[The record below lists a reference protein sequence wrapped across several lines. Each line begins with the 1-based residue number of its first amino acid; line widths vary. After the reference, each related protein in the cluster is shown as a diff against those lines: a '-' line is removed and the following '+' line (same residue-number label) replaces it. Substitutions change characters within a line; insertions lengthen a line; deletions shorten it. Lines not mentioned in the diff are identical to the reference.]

1 MMARIDIN
9 DPPAARRA
17 AHHADIRA
25 WLVPPPAADEAS
37 IGRRTIKAMRD
48 NWSLVLWLE
57 RKHRDPCGSVGQR
70 SLGQRGRVECRQG
83 SLLKR
88 YHVFHLK
95 NTCRSSPAKVRGDAD
110 SDKNARKVHL
120 IRPLPPLWNG
130 ATTGESV
137 WRRWRRCVCY
147 LATSGAA
154 GLPVHERRRTAI
166 PRWYFAR
173 CGHSHPGRRRQ
184 ETVRPATR

>member
-1 MMARIDIN
+1 MMARIDID

-25 WLVPPPAADEAS
+25 WLVPPPVADNPS

-48 NWSLVLWLE
+48 NWSFVLWLE
-57 RKHRDPCGSVGQR
+57 RKHRYPCGSVGQR
-70 SLGQRGRVECRQG
+70 SLGQRGRVEGRQG

-95 NTCRSSPAKVRGDAD
+95 NACRFSPAKVRGDAD

-120 IRPLPPLWNG
+120 IRPQQPLWEG
-130 ATTGESV
+130 ATTGKCV
-137 WRRWRRCVCY
+137 GRRWRRCVCY

-154 GLPVHERRRTAI
+154 ELLVHERRRTAM
-166 PRWYFAR
+166 PR
-173 CGHSHPGRRRQ
+173 
-184 ETVRPATR
+184 